1 MQVSIESLEGLQ
13 RKMTVQV
20 PADQFATAFDQ
31 KLKQLSKT
39 VKLDGFRPGK
49 VPVSVV
55 KQKYGAQIRSEV
67 MGDLIESSYRD
78 ALIQEKVRPASM
90 PEIKPL
96 EGIDGSVDMTYDAV
110 FEVYPDIEAVEIDAI
125 EIEKP
130 VAEITDEDLD
140 TMINKLLEQRKEWIE
155 VDRAAGEGDQVTA
168 DFDGTIDGEAFA
180 GGSGKDMAIEI
191 GAGRMLKEFEDGL
204 NGMSKDEEKTVD
216 VSFPEDYHG
225 KDVAGKT
232 AQFALKVTKVCEPK
246 LPELNEDLVK
256 TFGVASGSIEDFK
269 KDVRQNMQ
277 KELAQKVKSSVKTA
291 VMSALLEKNEVDA
304 PKVLIDDEIKNLKM
318 QMAQNMG
325 QDPSKMDL
333 GSFPD
338 ELFQEEGSR
347 RVKLG
352 LLVGE
357 LIRIEDIKLSQDRFN
372 ETLQEMAETYEEPQ
386 QVVDYYTK
394 NQNARARLEG
404 MVLEDQVVDH
414 ILGKATVTE
423 KVFNFEEMMNGPAP
437 K

>member
-20 PADQFATAFDQ
+20 PADQIATALDQ

-55 KQKYGAQIRSEV
+55 KQKFGAQIRSEV
-67 MGDLIESSYRD
+67 MGDMIESSYRD
-78 ALIQEKVRPASM
+78 AIIQEKVRPASM
-90 PEIKPL
+90 PEIQPV
-96 EGIDGSVDMTYDAV
+96 EGEESGDMTYNAI
-110 FEVYPDIEAVEIDAI
+110 FEVYPEIESVELSSITV
-125 EIEKP
+125 EKP
-130 VAEITDEDLD
+130 VSEINDADLD
-140 TMINKLLEQRKEWIE
+140 NMINKLLEQRKEWQE
-155 VDRAAGEGDQVTA
+155 VDRASDDGDQVVA
-168 DFDGTIDGEAFA
+168 DFEGKIDGEAFA

-204 NGMSKDEEKTVD
+204 KGMSKGEEKTVD

-232 AQFALKVTKVCEPK
+232 AQFTLTVSKVSEAKI
-246 LPELNEDLVK
+246 PELNEELVK
-256 TFGVASGSIEDFK
+256 SFGVASGDIEAFK
-269 KDVRQNMQ
+269 KDVRQNMV
-277 KELAQKVKSSVKTA
+277 KELAQKVKTA
-291 VMSALLEKNEVDA
+291 VKNSVLTALLEKNDVDA
-304 PKVLIDDEIKNLKM
+304 PTALVDDEIKNLKM

-325 QDPSKMDL
+325 QDPAKMDL
-333 GSFPD
+333 DSFPD
-338 ELFQEEGSR
+338 ELYREEGSR

-357 LIRIEDIKLSQDRFN
+357 LIRIEGLKLDQDRFN
-372 ETLQEMAETYEEPQ
+372 TTLQEMAETYEEPQ

-394 NQNARARLEG
+394 NQNARASLEG

-414 ILGKATVTE
+414 ILEQATVTE
-423 KVFNFEEMMNGPAP
+423 KSFSFEEMMNGPAA

>member
-20 PADQFATAFDQ
+20 PAEKISTAFDQ
-31 KLKQLSKT
+31 KLKQISKT

-55 KQKYGAQIRSEV
+55 KQKYGASIRSEV

-78 ALIQEKVRPASM
+78 AIIQEKIRPASM
-90 PEIKPL
+90 PEIQPV
-96 EGIDGSVDMTYDAV
+96 EAGDTEDMTYDAI
-110 FEVYPDIEAVEIDAI
+110 FEVYPEIESVELAAI

-130 VAEITDEDLD
+130 VAEIKDEDLD
-140 TMINKLLEQRKEWIE
+140 KMIQKLLEQRKEWVE
-155 VDRAAGEGDQVTA
+155 VERAADEGDQVIA
-168 DFDGTIDGEAFA
+168 DFDGKIDGAAFA
-180 GGSGKDMAIEI
+180 GGAGKDMAIEI

-204 NGMSKDEEKTVD
+204 KGMSSGEEKTID

-232 AQFALKVTKVCEPK
+232 AQFTLKVSKVSQPK
-246 LPELNEDLVK
+246 LPELNEELVK
-256 TFGVASGSIEDFK
+256 SFGVESGDIEAFK
-269 KDVRQNMQ
+269 KDVSQNMQ
-277 KELAQKVKSSVKTA
+277 KELAQKVKTSVKNA
-291 VMSALLEKNEVDA
+291 VMTALLSKNEVAA
-304 PKVLIDDEIKNLKM
+304 PKALVEDEIKNLKM

-333 GSFPD
+333 GSFPN
-338 ELFQEEGSR
+338 ELFEEEGSR

-357 LIRIEDIKLSQDRFN
+357 LIRIEGIKLSQDRFN
-372 ETLQEMAETYEEPQ
+372 ETLRDMAETYEEPQ
-386 QVVDYYTK
+386 QVIDYYTK
-394 NQNARARLEG
+394 NKNARASLEG

-423 KVFNFEEMMNGPAP
+423 KVFGFEEMMNGPAL

>member
-140 TMINKLLEQRKEWIE
+140 TMINKLLEQRKEWVE

-256 TFGVASGSIEDFK
+256 TFGVASGSIDDFK

-304 PKVLIDDEIKNLKM
+304 PKALIDDEIKNLKM

-394 NQNARARLEG
+394 NQNARASLEG

>member
-20 PADQFATAFDQ
+20 PADQITTAFDQ
-31 KLKQLSKT
+31 KIKQLSKT

-78 ALIQEKVRPASM
+78 ALIQEKIRPASM
-90 PEIKPL
+90 PEIKPV
-96 EGIDGSVDMTYDAV
+96 EGADTEDMTYDAI
-110 FEVYPDIEAVEIDAI
+110 FEVYPEIESVELDSI
-125 EIEKP
+125 EVEKP
-130 VAEITDEDLD
+130 VAEIKDEDLD
-140 TMINKLLEQRKEWIE
+140 NMIKKLLEQRKEWIE
-155 VDRAAGEGDQVTA
+155 VERAADEGDQVTA
-168 DFDGTIDGEAFA
+168 DFDGSIDGEAFE
-180 GGSGKDMAIEI
+180 GGAGKDMAIEI
-191 GAGRMLKEFEDGL
+191 GAGRMLKEFEEGL
-204 NGMSKDEEKTVD
+204 KGMSKGEEKTID
-216 VSFPEDYHG
+216 VTFPEDYHG

-232 AQFALKVTKVCEPK
+232 AQFKLNVTKVSEAK
-246 LPELNEDLVK
+246 IPELNEELVK
-256 TFGVASGSIEDFK
+256 SFGVENGDIEAFK
-269 KDVRQNMQ
+269 KDVSQNMH
-277 KELAQKVKSSVKTA
+277 KELAQKVKTSVKNA
-291 VMSALLEKNEVDA
+291 VMTALLSKNDVAA
-304 PKVLIDDEIKNLKM
+304 PKALVDDEINNLKQ

-333 GSFPD
+333 NSFPN
-338 ELFQEEGSR
+338 ELFEEEGSR

-357 LIRIEDIKLSQDRFN
+357 LIRIEGIKLSQDRFN

-394 NQNARARLEG
+394 NQNARASLEG

-414 ILGKATVTE
+414 ILEKATVTE
-423 KVFNFEEMMNGPAP
+423 KVFGFEEMMNGPAP